1 MFCEKIG
8 HFFLLF
14 MTYVSIFSVQ
24 DHFLAYFLC
33 EEHHIY
39 VVINTHKKMVSRVIF
54 LAIFGHKNACG
65 SEAAAGSSRYARCHI
80 LPLAGYMCL
89 SERHFC
95 AQKLQKNSPGD
106 HFFCVC
112 IDYNIDTMFSTQKIG
127 QQIVLNIEH

>member
-1 MFCEKIG
+1 
-8 HFFLLF
+8 

-65 SEAAAGSSRYARCHI
+65 SEAAAGSSRYARGHI
-80 LPLAGYMCL
+80 SLLAGYMCL
-89 SERHFC
+89 SE
-95 AQKLQKNSPGD
+95 KLQKNSPGA
-106 HFFCVC
+106 HFFVCVLITTLIRC
-112 IDYNIDTMFSTQKIG
+112 SPHKKIG
-127 QQIVLNIEH
+127 QKIVLKREN